1 MTSREFFYLVSNMR
15 SAQTEYF
22 KTKDRAVFRAARK
35 LENEVDAEIR
45 RVKEILRDNDHSSE
59 MTLPPH

>member
-1 MTSREFFYLVSNMR
+1 MKAREFFFLVSNMR

-45 RVKEILRDNDHSSE
+45 RVKELSDNTSHH
-59 MTLPPH
+59 LQ